1 MPSNIPSSAIDSTPG
16 NALNELLVAPDI
28 VPGDVI
34 SYETCKQIYLYH
46 PLGARIVEGPVSLA
60 LSQKREIKVPD
71 SPMEYCADAFNDEW
85 KAIGGDSL
93 VHNLLTVSRIY
104 GVASIALL
112 VDGMKSNEPIDY
124 WDLPELDLSFNI
136 LDPLN
141 TSGSLVLNQNPN
153 AMDFMKYTQI
163 AVSGTA
169 YHPSRSVTVTNEKP
183 IYLGYTT
190 SAFGYVGRSAYQRA
204 FYPLKSYIKSL
215 VADDLVETKVG
226 VLVAKIKFPGN
237 FVDNIMSWA
246 ASFKRSV
253 VKEAETGNVINITPE
268 EDIESLNMQNLE
280 GPHVLARRN
289 ILENIASAVDM
300 PVKLLTQE
308 SFAEGFGEGS
318 EDAKAVARYMDRL
331 RETMDPV
338 TRWLDRIVMH
348 RAWNKDFYKML
359 RRKFPEKY
367 DETGYKEAFYD
378 WANSFRATWPS
389 YLREPDSDQVKV
401 DDTKMKAAISVYQIL
416 ELSFDPE
423 NKARLVQWL
432 ADAVT
437 NNKLLY
443 SSPLNLDYQVLLK
456 QFKKMEK
463 EEEQQRQ
470 MEMMG
475 GMGGPGGAGG
485 KPGDK
490 SGSDPRKVMIPK
502 VKMARADDADP
513 NVIKLLEHIQNNG
526 TES

>member
-1 MPSNIPSSAIDSTPG
+1 MVYIPNSSVTTTPG
-16 NALNELLVAPDI
+16 NALQDLLVAPDI
-28 VPGDVI
+28 VPGDVV
-34 SYETCKQIYLYH
+34 SYQTCKEIYLYH

-60 LSQKREIKVPD
+60 LSQRREIKVPD
-71 SPMEYCADAFNDEW
+71 SPGEYCVDAFNDEW

-93 VHNLLTVSRIY
+93 VHNLLTISRIY
-104 GVASIALL
+104 GIGSIALL
-112 VDGMKSNEPIDY
+112 VDDVKSNTPIDP
-124 WDLPELDLSFNI
+124 WDLPDLNISFNI

-141 TSGSLVLNQNPN
+141 TAGSLVLNQNPN
-153 AMDFMKYTQI
+153 AMDFLKYSQI
-163 AVSGTA
+163 AVTGTA
-169 YHPSRSVTVTNEKP
+169 YHPSRTVTITNEKP

-190 SAFGYVGRSAYQRA
+190 SAFGFVGRSAYQRA

-215 VADDLVETKVG
+215 IADDLVETKVG
-226 VLVAKIKFPGN
+226 VLVAKIKQPGN

-246 ASFKRSV
+246 AAFKRSV
-253 VKEAETGNVINITPE
+253 VKEAETGNVINVTPE
-268 EDIESLNMQNLE
+268 EGVESLNMQNLE

-331 RETMDPV
+331 RETMEPV
-338 TRWLDRIVMH
+338 YRFLDHIVMY
-348 RAWNKDFYKML
+348 RAWTPDFYKFL
-359 RRKFPEKY
+359 KRKFPEKY
-367 DETGYKEAFYD
+367 GETSYKEAFYD
-378 WANSFRATWPS
+378 WKNSFLATWPG

-416 ELSFDPE
+416 ELSFDPA
-423 NKARLVQWL
+423 NKVRLVQWL

-456 QFKKMEK
+456 QYKKMEAR
-463 EEEQQRQ
+463 EEEMRQ
-470 MEMMG
+470 AELQG
-475 GMGGPGGAGG
+475 GMMGGPGGEG
-485 KPGDK
+485 KMK
-490 SGSDPRKVMIPK
+490 SGSDPRKVQIPK
-502 VKMARADDADP
+502 VKMARADD
-513 NVIKLLEHIQNNG
+513 VGGVVQLLEHLSKNG
-526 TES
+526 TE

>member
-1 MPSNIPSSAIDSTPG
+1 MPAIPTSQLFSTPG
-16 NALNELLVAPDI
+16 NALQELLVAPDI
-28 VPGDVI
+28 IPGDVV

-60 LSQKREIKVPD
+60 MSQRREIKVPD
-71 SPMEYCADAFNDEW
+71 SPMEYCSDAFDEEW
-85 KAIGGDSL
+85 RAIGADSL

-104 GVASIALL
+104 GVGSIALL
-112 VDGMKSNEPIDY
+112 VDGLKSNDPIDY
-124 WDLPELDLSFNI
+124 WDLPELNISFNI

-141 TSGSLVLNQNPN
+141 TAGSLVLNQNPN

-163 AVSGTA
+163 AVSGIA

-190 SAFGYVGRSAYQRA
+190 SAFGFVGRSAYQRA

-215 VADDLVETKVG
+215 IADDLVETKVG
-226 VLVAKIKFPGN
+226 VLVAKIKQPGN

-246 ASFKRSV
+246 TAFKRAI
-253 VKEAETGNVINITPE
+253 VKEAETGNVINITPDE
-268 EDIESLNMQNLE
+268 EIESLNMQNLE

-289 ILENIASAVDM
+289 ILENIASSVDM

-331 RETMDPV
+331 RETMEPV
-338 TRWLDRIVMH
+338 HRFLDRIVMH
-348 RAWNKDFYKML
+348 RAWTPEFFESLKK
-359 RRKFPEKY
+359 RFPEKY
-367 DETGYKEAFYD
+367 DETDYKEAFYT
-378 WANSFRATWPS
+378 WANSFQATWPS

-443 SSPLNLDYQVLLK
+443 SSPLNLDYRVLLK
-456 QFKKMEK
+456 KFKEMEK
-463 EEEQQRQ
+463 QEEEER
-470 MEMMG
+470 EMAMSQPA
-475 GMGGPGGAGG
+475 GPGGGG
-485 KPGDK
+485 KSGGSK
-490 SGSDPRKVMIPK
+490 SGSDPRQVQIPK
-502 VKMARADDADP
+502 VKMARADDMNDG
-513 NVIKLLEHIQNNG
+513 VVRLIEHIKDAAK
-526 TES
+526 

>member
-1 MPSNIPSSAIDSTPG
+1 MPTVPVAPIQTTPG
-16 NALNELLVAPDI
+16 NALQDLLVAPDI
-28 VPGDVI
+28 VPGDVV
-34 SYETCKQIYLYH
+34 SYETCKEIYLYH

-60 LSQKREIKVPD
+60 LSQKRDIKVPD
-71 SPMEYCADAFNDEW
+71 SPMEHCADAFNDEW
-85 KAIGGDSL
+85 KQIGGDYL
-93 VHNLLTVSRIY
+93 VHNLITVSRIY

-112 VDGMKSNEPIDY
+112 VDGITSNVPIDY
-124 WDLPELDLSFNI
+124 WDLPELNISFNV

-153 AMDFMKYTQI
+153 AMDFLKYRQI

-215 VADDLVETKVG
+215 IADDLVETKVG
-226 VLVAKIKFPGN
+226 VLVAKIKQPGN

-268 EDIESLNMQNLE
+268 EEIESLNMQNLE

-289 ILENIASAVDM
+289 ILENIANAVDM

-338 TRWLDRIVMH
+338 YRFLDRIVMH
-348 RAWNKDFYKML
+348 RAWTPAFFNSLKKS
-359 RRKFPEKY
+359 FPEKY
-367 DETGYKEAFYD
+367 ADTTYREAFYE
-378 WANSFRATWPS
+378 WVNSYSAIWPS
-389 YLREPDSDQVKV
+389 YLREPDHEQVKV

-416 ELSFDPE
+416 EFSFDPE
-423 NKARLVQWL
+423 NKARLIQWI
-432 ADAVT
+432 ADAIT

-443 SSPLNLDYQVLLK
+443 SSPLQLDFQKLVKQLK
-456 QFKKMEK
+456 KDQKFRD
-463 EEEQQRQ
+463 EQQTMG
-470 MEMMG
+470 ME
-475 GMGGPGGAGG
+475 PE
-485 KPGDK
+485 
-490 SGSDPRKVMIPK
+490 DPRPEIPK
-502 VKMARADDADP
+502 VKMARADSGEKS
-513 NVIKLLEHIQNNG
+513 VIHLLEHLKNAS
-526 TES
+526 E

>member
-1 MPSNIPSSAIDSTPG
+1 MPSNIPSSALDSNPG

-28 VPGDVI
+28 IPGDVV
-34 SYETCKQIYLYH
+34 SYETCKLIYLFH

-85 KAIGGDSL
+85 KAIGGDAL
-93 VHNLLTVSRIY
+93 VHNLITVSRIY

-112 VDGMKSNEPIDY
+112 VDGMKSNEQINY

-163 AVSGTA
+163 AVGGTA

-268 EDIESLNMQNLE
+268 EGIESLNMQNLE

-289 ILENIASAVDM
+289 ILENIANAVDM

-331 RETMDPV
+331 RETMEPV
-338 TRWLDRIVMH
+338 YRWLDRIVMH
-348 RAWNKDFYKML
+348 RAWDEDFYAILKK
-359 RRKFPEKY
+359 KFPEKY
-367 DETGYKEAFYD
+367 DKTTYKEAFYD
-378 WANSFRATWPS
+378 WANSFQALWPS

-423 NKARLVQWL
+423 NKTRLVQWL
-432 ADAVT
+432 SDAVT

-463 EEEQQRQ
+463 QDEEER
-470 MEMMG
+470 EMM
-475 GMGGPGGAGG
+475 MQQPAAGPGGG
-485 KPGDK
+485 KPGTK
-490 SGSDPRKVMIPK
+490 NGSDPRKVQIPK
-502 VKMARADDADP
+502 VKMARADDSSDEDT
-513 NVIKLLEHIQNNG
+513 VVTLLEHIKNAAG
-526 TES
+526 

>member
-1 MPSNIPSSAIDSTPG
+1 MSISVPSASVGTTPG
-16 NALNELLVAPDI
+16 NALQELLVAPDI
-28 VPGDVI
+28 VPGDVV
-34 SYETCKQIYLYH
+34 SYQTCKEIYLYH
-46 PLGARIVEGPVSLA
+46 PLGSRIVEGPVSLA
-60 LSQKREIKVPD
+60 MAQKRSIKVPD
-71 SPMEYCADAFNDEW
+71 SPAEYCVDAFNEEW
-85 KAIGGDSL
+85 KNLGGDFL

-104 GVASIALL
+104 GIASIALL
-112 VDGMKSNEPIDY
+112 IDGVKSNDTISY
-124 WDLPELDLSFNI
+124 WDLPELNIGFNI

-141 TSGSLVLNQNPN
+141 TAGSLVLNQNPN
-153 AMDFMKYTQI
+153 AMDFMKYSEV
-163 AVSGTA
+163 AVSGIV
-169 YHPSRSVTVTNEKP
+169 YHPSRTVTITNEKP

-190 SAFGYVGRSAYQRA
+190 SAFGFVGRSAYQRA

-215 VADDLVETKVG
+215 IADDLVETKVG
-226 VLVAKIKFPGN
+226 VLVAKIKQPGN

-246 ASFKRSV
+246 AGFKRAL
-253 VKEAETGNVINITPE
+253 VKEAETGNVLNITPE
-268 EDIESLNMQNLE
+268 EEIESLNMQNLE

-289 ILENIASAVDM
+289 ILENIANAVDM

-338 TRWLDRIVMH
+338 YRFLDRIVMH
-348 RAWNKDFYKML
+348 RAWTPAFFKML
-359 RRKFPEKY
+359 RKKFPEKY
-367 DETGYKEAFYD
+367 SETTYREAFYE
-378 WANSFRATWPS
+378 WTNSFQAVWPS

-456 QFKKMEK
+456 KFKEIEK
-463 EEEQQRQ
+463 QEKAEQQMALQ
-470 MEMMG
+470 TPAM
-475 GMGGPGGAGG
+475 GAGG
-485 KPGDK
+485 KPGGVASK
-490 SGSDPRKVMIPK
+490 SGSDPRKVQIPK
-502 VKMARADDADP
+502 VKMARADDADDR
-513 NVIKLLEHIQNNG
+513 VVQLLEHLK
-526 TES
+526 

>member
-28 VPGDVI
+28 ITGDTV
-34 SYETCKQIYLYH
+34 SYETCRMIYLDN

-71 SPMEYCADAFNDEW
+71 SPMEYCSDAFNDEW

-112 VDGMKSNEPIDY
+112 VDGMKSNEQINY
-124 WDLPELDLSFNI
+124 WDLPELNLSFNI

-163 AVSGTA
+163 AVGGTA

-190 SAFGYVGRSAYQRA
+190 SAFGFVGRSAYQRA

-268 EDIESLNMQNLE
+268 EGIESLNMQNLE

-331 RETMDPV
+331 RETMEPV
-338 TRWLDRIVMH
+338 HRFLDRIVMH
-348 RAWNKDFYKML
+348 RAWTPAFFNGLRKD
-359 RRKFPEKY
+359 FPEKY
-367 DETGYKEAFYD
+367 DATTYRQAFYD
-378 WANSFRATWPS
+378 WANSFQALWPS
-389 YLREPDSDQVKV
+389 YLREPDHEQIKV

-416 ELSFDPE
+416 EFSFDPE
-423 NKARLVQWL
+423 NKARLIQWI
-432 ADAVT
+432 ADAIT

-443 SSPLNLDYQVLLK
+443 SSPLQLDYKKLVTQLK
-456 QFKKMEK
+456 KDQKFRD
-463 EEEQQRQ
+463 QQQ
-470 MEMMG
+470 EMG
-475 GMGGPGGAGG
+475 GEPE
-485 KPGDK
+485 
-490 SGSDPRKVMIPK
+490 DPRPEIPK
-502 VKMARADDADP
+502 IKMARADS
-513 NVIKLLEHIQNNG
+513 NEKSVVRLLEHISNA
-526 TES
+526 S